1 VKKKLIIITTVPI
14 SLSFFKGQIQVLKKK
29 FDVEVLSSFGENLE
43 KICREEDVIGHS
55 IEMKREISLFN
66 DIQSLF
72 ALIRFFL
79 IQKPYLIHGS
89 TPKAGLLSMIAAWV
103 TRIPVR
109 IYYIHGLRYHGS
121 KGLKRRILILMEKI
135 SCFFATDVFSVSTG
149 VKSVLKEDEITKKEI
164 NIIWNGSVNGIDS
177 SYFFSDPSSTKLL
190 KKKYNILDEDFVY
203 GFVGRLVSDKGI
215 NELVKAFLKVNAI
228 HGNTKLLL
236 VGNFENSLDPLDKN
250 VQNEIETNTSI
261 IYTGYQS
268 DIRSYLNIMNIFVF
282 PSYREGFGISLM
294 EAAAMRLPAISSNI
308 IGCNEIIKDNYN
320 GVLIPPKSINSLQN
334 AMIFLYESMDILKG
348 MANVSRQYVIDKYE
362 QRELWSKTLI
372 AYSKLVEK
380 K

>member
-177 SYFFSDPSSTKLL
+177 SCFFSDPSSIKLL
-190 KKKYNILDEDFVY
+190 KKKYNISDEDFVY
-203 GFVGRLVSDKGI
+203 GFVGRLVTDKGI

-228 HGNTKLLL
+228 YSNTKLLL
-236 VGNFENSLDPLDKN
+236 VGNFEDALDPLERK
-250 VQNEIETNTSI
+250 VKNEIETNTSI
-261 IYTGYQS
+261 IYTGYQL
-268 DIRSYLNIMNIFVF
+268 DIRSFFNIMDIFVF

-294 EAAAMRLPAISSNI
+294 EAAAMGVPAISSNI

-320 GVLIPPKSINSLQN
+320 GVLIAPKSVNCLQEAMVSL
-334 AMIFLYESMDILKG
+334 LESKDTLKN

-362 QRELWSKTLI
+362 QVELWSKTLI